1 MSVHPLDA
9 VGSVPDIGAYN
20 ARFLRESA
28 LARAE
33 FAMEADLA
41 YGDSAAETLDF
52 FPAGA
57 GAPLAIFFH
66 GGYWARRDK
75 HEFSY
80 IARGLVPHGIAIANV
95 NYGLAPATPL
105 REIVAQARRAV
116 RWCRANHA
124 RFGTDPARM
133 SVFGHSAGGH
143 LAAMCAIDT
152 PVHAVASISG
162 LHDLEPVRAS
172 FANDWLQ
179 LDPAQAAALSPI
191 SHAPRPGCRLYATAG
206 SNESDAFKAQSQAIV
221 DAWSD
226 RGVPAAYEESPGDDH
241 FSICFRLLDPDDYLT
256 RTIVESFV
264 SRRTPHAPVRG

>member
-9 VGSVPDIGAYN
+9 VGAVPDIGIYN
-20 ARFLRESA
+20 ERFVRESA

-33 FAMEADLA
+33 FTMEADIA
-41 YGDSAAETLDF
+41 YGESPAETLDF

-57 GAPLAIFFH
+57 GAPLGIFFH

-75 HEFSY
+75 NEFSY
-80 IARGLVPHGIAIANV
+80 LARGFVPLGISIVSV

-116 RWCRANHA
+116 RFCRANHE
-124 RFGTDPARM
+124 RFAADPARM

-143 LAAMCAIDT
+143 LAAMCAIDS

-172 FANDWLQ
+172 FANDWLH
-179 LDPAQAAALSPI
+179 LDRAEAADLSPA
-191 SHAPRPGCRLYATAG
+191 SHAPVAGCRLFATAG
-206 SNESDAFKAQSQAIV
+206 SNESDAFKAQSHAIV
-221 DAWSD
+221 DAWSKD
-226 RGVPAAYEESPGDDH
+226 GIPAEYEESPGDDH
-241 FSICFRLLDPDDYLT
+241 FSICFRLLDPGDHLT
-256 RTIVESFV
+256 RKIAALL
-264 SRRTPHAPVRG
+264 R